1 MKFLRC
7 RPEEVK
13 ERTGKRVAIIG
24 AGPAGLGAAGE
35 LVCKGHEVHVY
46 DMLPEP
52 GGLLLFGIPSFRI
65 PRDRVRAGVKELE
78 AAGVKFFCGV
88 KVVGDREERIE
99 GDFLAKERRS
109 LHDIINEYDATLI
122 CTGTWRSRELKIPG
136 EDLPGSYLALDY
148 LFRIYAHELG
158 YLPKEQVYRTGR
170 RVAVIGGGLTAVDA
184 AIEAKLQGAEEVYML
199 YRRTIAEAPA
209 GRSAIEKEVI
219 GRGIKFMELVIPK
232 RLIGR
237 DRVEGIELIKAKLGA
252 PDATGRPRPEPIPG
266 SEFVIEVDT
275 VLAAVGE
282 EPTPPFSSGYCGIE
296 LNKDGTIKVDE
307 MFRTTR
313 EGVFACGDV
322 VHGPSRIGKALS
334 TGISAAQSIHKYLLS
349 KR

>member
-7 RPEEVK
+7 RLEDIR
-13 ERTGKRVAIIG
+13 ERTGKRVVIIG
-24 AGPAGLGAAGE
+24 AGPAGLSAAGE
-35 LVCKGHEVHVY
+35 LICRGHEVHVY

-65 PRDRVRAGVKELE
+65 PRERVRSGVKELE
-78 AAGVKFFCGV
+78 RAGVKFFCGV
-88 KVVGDREERIE
+88 KIAGDREEHIE
-99 GDFLAKERRS
+99 GDFLAKERKE
-109 LHDIINEYDATLI
+109 LHSIINEYDAVLI
-122 CTGTWRSRELKIPG
+122 STGTWKSRRLRIPG

-158 YLPKEQVYRTGR
+158 YLPKEQVYKTGR

-184 AIEAKLQGAEEVYML
+184 AIEAKLQGAEEVFML

-219 GRGIKFMELVIPK
+219 ARGIKFSELVIPK
-232 RLIGR
+232 RIVGR
-237 DRVEGIELIKAKLGA
+237 DRVEGIELIRAKLGA

-266 SEFVIEVDT
+266 SEFVVEADT
-275 VLAAVGE
+275 VLAAIGE
-282 EPTPPFSSGYCGIE
+282 EPTPPFTSGYCGIE
-296 LNKDGTIKVDE
+296 LNKDGTVKADD
-307 MFRTTR
+307 MFMTTR
-313 EGVFACGDV
+313 KGVFACGDV

-334 TGISAAQSIHKYLLS
+334 AGLKAAQNIHEYLS
-349 KR
+349 A